1 MEMQNALNLTVVD
14 DKQLNNQNQREY
26 KLCPSR
32 NKVILNNLDIDYNI
46 LQLNIKLII
55 QFYIK
60 SIDFQSITIQCTN
73 QNDVGIEIIGQ
84 NITNIENM
92 NLKYLKINDDVF
104 IQDYLTE
111 NYYNIEIKRSFDSFH
126 QNDEAIRIQL
136 YDILKSIIIIKY
148 DTFYFIGGE
157 MYLYGKIFINNY
169 NNAYFYSDYPSIIHD
184 TKINNPNFI
193 SNIFLINYNN
203 CTLHDNY
210 LKNIMLIN
218 NGKNGLGKHL
228 CNEII
233 RLNINKI
240 IIISC
245 NKKSFNKDYNILK
258 DYYNITNE
266 YIISSNYTILIYV
279 LQIIS

>member
-1 MEMQNALNLTVVD
+1 L
-14 DKQLNNQNQREY
+14 Y
-26 KLCPSR
+26 PSR
-32 NKVILNNLDIDYNI
+32 NKVVLNNLDIDYNI

-73 QNDVGIEIIGQ
+73 KNDMGIEIIGH
-84 NITNIENM
+84 NIYIHQFKNIENM

-126 QNDEAIRIQL
+126 QNDEAIRIQI
-136 YDILKSIIIIKY
+136 YDILKSIIKIKY

-157 MYLYGKIFINNY
+157 MYLYGKLFINNY
-169 NNAYFYSDYPSIIHD
+169 NNAYFYSDYISIIND
-184 TKINNPNFI
+184 TTINNPNFI
-193 SNIFLINYNN
+193 SNIFLIDYNN

-245 NKKSFNKDYNILK
+245 NKKSFNKDYNMLK
-258 DYYNITNE
+258 NNYNITNE

-279 LQIIS
+279 LEIIS

>member
-1 MEMQNALNLTVVD
+1 MQNALNLTVVD